1 MFARPFNLGNL
12 GICLKLFIIKCKAN
26 ISLFELLKT
35 FNCGIGLLIFVNKKN
50 LETVM
55 MNVNK
60 AGYNSFIIGSMIEN
74 TSNKSVIFDGW
85 EL

>member
-1 MFARPFNLGNL
+1 MKNYGLPP
-12 GICLKLFIIKCKAN
+12 LFKWLQSKAN
-26 ISLFELLKT
+26 ISLFELVKT
-35 FNCGIGLLIFVNKKN
+35 FNCGIGLLIFVSKKD

-55 MNVNK
+55 MNVNE
-60 AGYNSFIIGSMIEN
+60 AGYNSFLIGSMIEN